1 MKISQAIEEL
11 REIVTFNDENGI
23 YFDEIQEIL
32 EEIAAEYHRVGYED
46 GLIDAGH
53 YDDKTFT
60 AYGKKEDYE

>member
-1 MKISQAIEEL
+1 MKPSQAIEEL
-11 REIVTFNDENGI
+11 RDVLYFEDQVTQDI
-23 YFDEIQEIL
+23 MEIL
-32 EEIAAEYHRVGYED
+32 EEIAVEYHRVGYED

>member
-1 MKISQAIEEL
+1 MKPSQAIEEL
-11 REIVTFNDENGI
+11 RDIL
-23 YFDEIQEIL
+23 YFDDSVVVDIMEIL

-60 AYGKKEDYE
+60 AYGKKEDFV